1 MASCPVHLISAASLE
16 GLWLLRCYRE
26 VRVWVLYHVLDPG
39 IKQEV
44 GDAGWVDTAAH
55 GVTTCGSRILKV
67 LLRHLEG
74 SCSSGNRASA
84 HPPGSRPSPW
94 SSLVG
99 LQGLLGFMEYPCLL
113 YPAHSSHPGWLC
125 PNPLSP
131 MALDCGQCGV
141 QYFKITNEDFF
152 CVCFY
157 CPFTVL

>member
-26 VRVWVLYHVLDPG
+26 VRVWVLYHMLDPG
-39 IKQEV
+39 IEQEV

-84 HPPGSRPSPW
+84 HPPGWLWVLAPLPGALWWVCRGYWGLW
-94 SSLVG
+94 STPACSTQLTAPT
-99 LQGLLGFMEYPCLL
+99 QGGCAQILR
-113 YPAHSSHPGWLC
+113 HRWLW
-125 PNPLSP
+125 
-131 MALDCGQCGV
+131 
-141 QYFKITNEDFF
+141 
-152 CVCFY
+152 
-157 CPFTVL
+157 TVANVESNILR